1 MTREQAAKVA
11 RDLAYSLGARMYVVR
26 RSSHDY
32 LVLPQASADAAEIYD
47 PTLTANSASHGCFT
61 IAAAAKP

>member
-32 LVLPQASADAAEIYD
+32 LVLQQASADAAEIYD
-47 PTLTANSASHGCFT
+47 PTLTALGLAWLLHDRRGG
-61 IAAAAKP
+61 

>member
-32 LVLPQASADAAEIYD
+32 LVLQQASADIAEIYD
-47 PTLTANSASHGCFT
+47 PTLTAHSASHGCFT
-61 IAAAAKP
+61 ITAAAKP